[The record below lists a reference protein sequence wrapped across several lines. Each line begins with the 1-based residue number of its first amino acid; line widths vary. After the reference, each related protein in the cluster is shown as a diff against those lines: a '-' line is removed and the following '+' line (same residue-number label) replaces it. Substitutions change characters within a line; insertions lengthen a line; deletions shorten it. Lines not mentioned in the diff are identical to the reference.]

1 MSGHCPDNILVVG
14 GRHGCCQTQDRAN
27 RHSNDACD
35 EGHAAAGRRRRG
47 ENRQLL
53 LLDAGLVAAEQTLA
67 DRRSFTLDEKKW
79 RAFQAALDRPVK
91 TKKRLAALLTQPG
104 ALD

>member
-1 MSGHCPDNILVVG
+1 MAVARPKTERIDI
-14 GRHGCCQTQDRAN
+14 RTTRATKVTLQ
-27 RHSNDACD
+27 RAA
-35 EGHAAAGRRRRG
+35 GAAAKTVSDF
-47 ENRQLL
+47 